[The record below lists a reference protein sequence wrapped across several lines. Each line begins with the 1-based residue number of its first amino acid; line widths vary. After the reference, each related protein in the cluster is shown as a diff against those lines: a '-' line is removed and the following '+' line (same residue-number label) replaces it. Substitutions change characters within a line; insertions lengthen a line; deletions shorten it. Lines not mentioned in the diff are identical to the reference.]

1 LAWADIKLAGSLS
14 PAVSLPTMLI
24 GFARYSQDRSFA
36 VQERNRLFAL
46 IMAVA
51 SIVGAFIGGRLVGL
65 VPSFILLPLLALI
78 LLISAVKVWRHRAM
92 RECRA
97 EMREAPH
104 MTHLS
109 LARS

>member
-1 LAWADIKLAGSLS
+1 MSL
-14 PAVSLPTMLI
+14 AVSPPTMLI

-36 VQERNRLFAL
+36 VLERNRLFAL

-51 SIVGAFIGGRLVGL
+51 SIVGAVIAGRLVGL

-78 LLISAVKVWRHRAM
+78 LPISAVKVWRHRAT
-92 RECRA
+92 RCRA
-97 EMREAPH
+97 AMREAPH

-109 LARS
+109 SARS